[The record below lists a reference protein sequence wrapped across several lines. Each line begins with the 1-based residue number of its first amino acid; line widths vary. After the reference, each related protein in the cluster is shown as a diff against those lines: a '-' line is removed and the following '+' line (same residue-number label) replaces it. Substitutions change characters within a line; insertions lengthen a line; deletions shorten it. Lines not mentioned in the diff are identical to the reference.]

1 MPRAHRNAEVGY
13 ALCMASMRCLL
24 VYDGEQRVELS
35 QAIRESPLTKQFA
48 FDSCAG
54 INAKTFFHAARSVA
68 PSF

>member
-1 MPRAHRNAEVGY
+1 
-13 ALCMASMRCLL
+13 MASMRCLL